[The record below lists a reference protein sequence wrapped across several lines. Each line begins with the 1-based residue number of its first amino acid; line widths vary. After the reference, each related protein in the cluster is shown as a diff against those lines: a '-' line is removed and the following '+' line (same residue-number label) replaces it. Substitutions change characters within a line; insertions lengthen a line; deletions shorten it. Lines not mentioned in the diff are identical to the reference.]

1 MISMSSTNVCVYCE
15 FFFVCV
21 SVFVHIHT
29 EEKHVTSLL
38 AYTCMCVCIHTNVF
52 MCIHTYTLIKSLE
65 LTFICFSIVVEGAG
79 GEDKLAKFFAG
90 MLTVNPF
97 VFPIIYNIY
106 KYLSEKNVENH
117 KWISAYRSKNL
128 PLGKLRHLL
137 SRSSTMQWLLGD
149 TLCCTWSSTNLN
161 QWTYFTDWTNFI
173 SIWLNAGYVEM

>member
-1 MISMSSTNVCVYCE
+1 MYVCIAS
-15 FFFVCV
+15 FFFVYV

-65 LTFICFSIVVEGAG
+65 LTFIRFSIVVEGTG

-97 VFPIIYNIY
+97 IFPIIYNIY
-106 KYLSEKNVENH
+106 KYLSEKNVGNH
-117 KWISAYRSKNL
+117 KMNKRVPFEKSSFRKTSAFIKPIVNNAVIAWRYIMLHVVFHQPQSMNL
-128 PLGKLRHLL
+128 LYG
-137 SRSSTMQWLLGD
+137 
-149 TLCCTWSSTNLN
+149 LN
-161 QWTYFTDWTNFI
+161 KFYINMT
-173 SIWLNAGYVEM
+173 

>member
-1 MISMSSTNVCVYCE
+1 MSSADVCVYCE
-15 FFFVCV
+15 FFLWVCECV
-21 SVFVHIHT
+21 CTYTYRRKTRH
-29 EEKHVTSLL
+29 KLL

-65 LTFICFSIVVEGAG
+65 LTFIRFSIVVEGAG

-117 KWISAYRSKNL
+117 KMNKRVPFEKSSFRKTSAFIKPIVNNAVIAWRYIMLHVVFHQPQSMNL
-128 PLGKLRHLL
+128 LYG
-137 SRSSTMQWLLGD
+137 
-149 TLCCTWSSTNLN
+149 LN
-161 QWTYFTDWTNFI
+161 KFYINMT
-173 SIWLNAGYVEM
+173 